1 MRFCVFYIIFVL
13 RYCENFI
20 LDMIATYF
28 LFTKKLLKKISNK
41 NVNNKITF
49 IWFIMFPIAVKF
61 ENLMKWTF
69 FMKRKFQ
76 LRWSNQI
83 KKIVPLNSFC
93 LWCGIFRMWDVWGVR
108 CSGCGMSEMW
118 DVRDVRYCLCGILE
132 ISDVG
137 NVGCSGCG
145 VFGMWDIC
153 LQNAQRKKFIKEFHK
168 IKITIMKH
176 FMD

>member
-1 MRFCVFYIIFVL
+1 
-13 RYCENFI
+13 
-20 LDMIATYF
+20 
-28 LFTKKLLKKISNK
+28 
-41 NVNNKITF
+41 
-49 IWFIMFPIAVKF
+49 
-61 ENLMKWTF
+61 
-69 FMKRKFQ
+69 
-76 LRWSNQI
+76 
-83 KKIVPLNSFC
+83 
-93 LWCGIFRMWDVWGVR
+93 
-108 CSGCGMSEMW
+108 MSEMW